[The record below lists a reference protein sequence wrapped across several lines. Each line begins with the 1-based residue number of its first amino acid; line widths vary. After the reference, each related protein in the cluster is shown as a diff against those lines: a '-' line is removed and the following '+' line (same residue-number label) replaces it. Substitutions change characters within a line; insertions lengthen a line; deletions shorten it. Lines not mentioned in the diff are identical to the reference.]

1 MDKVTI
7 PPLRFDCGSKD
18 YWITP
23 PSGTCKTDEDC
34 IDQDSQEIFC
44 CAKDAFSGEGKK
56 KKYCMPTKLNGL
68 KLKDSS
74 NKAHKFKCKSKKVQL
89 GCSKKKPCE
98 EGYCC
103 ATVSGTYEENDS

>member
-1 MDKVTI
+1 M
-7 PPLRFDCGSKD
+7 RFDCGSVDDETSDSGSDNDTDDGKDTD
-18 YWITP
+18 YWIAP

-44 CAKDAFSGEGKK
+44 CAKDVFSGEGKK
-56 KKYCMPTKLNGL
+56 KKYCMPANLNGL

-74 NKAHKFKCKSKKVQL
+74 SKAYKFKCKSQKKQQ

-98 EGYCC
+98 EG
-103 ATVSGTYEENDS
+103 